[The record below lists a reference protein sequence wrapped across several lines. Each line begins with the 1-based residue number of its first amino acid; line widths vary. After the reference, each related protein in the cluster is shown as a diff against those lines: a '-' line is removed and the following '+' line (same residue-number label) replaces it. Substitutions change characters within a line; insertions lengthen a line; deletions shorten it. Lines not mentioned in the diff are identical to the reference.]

1 MNFLTKNNRSFKKL
15 TGVLITLFVF
25 SVILIIASFMR
36 PNDINENNV
45 NAQLFGNGFLT
56 GFYILD
62 VKKILSLTLSGVY
75 EFINNPNQEP
85 SITLG
90 FWFGTILIILF
101 SLLALYAGFLIV
113 LSVLRSIFSK
123 SLVGIILTAILV
135 AAFFIAI
142 IIIATIGKSYHDFNK
157 VKAMSIAGS
166 VFLIISS
173 VLSYV
178 ANNFVN
184 EKNKENKK

>member
-25 SVILIIASFMR
+25 SIILIIASFMR

-75 EFINNPNQEP
+75 EFINKSESP
-85 SITLG
+85 SMIAG
-90 FWFGTILIILF
+90 FYLGTILIILF
-101 SLLALYAGFLIV
+101 SLQALYAGFLIV

-142 IIIATIGKSYHDFNK
+142 IIIATIGKSYYDFNK

-173 VLSYV
+173 VLSYA